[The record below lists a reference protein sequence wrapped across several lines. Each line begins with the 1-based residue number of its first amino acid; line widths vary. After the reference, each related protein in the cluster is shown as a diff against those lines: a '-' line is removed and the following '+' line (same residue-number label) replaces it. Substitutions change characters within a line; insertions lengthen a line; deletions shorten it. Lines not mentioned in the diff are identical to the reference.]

1 MSAVFIYSGVSLH
14 PLDASE
20 SFGWYGYALA
30 NHYLGFHSIVV
41 PSSFSSYYFVQRLA
55 EKLRRREES
64 EHDSYSSS
72 LCPYSPGFR
81 QTGFSETGLPILII
95 LGNPVSDKRGSW
107 KLRIRGHKEPELL
120 RARHHTPS

>member
-14 PLDASE
+14 SLDASE

-30 NHYLGFHSIVV
+30 NYYYLGFHSIVV
-41 PSSFSSYYFVQRLA
+41 PSSFSSSSSSSYFVQRLA

-81 QTGFSETGLPILII
+81 QTGFSETGLPVFVIGGNSQGMRRAGAELDPGLSYLLI
-95 LGNPVSDKRGSW
+95 
-107 KLRIRGHKEPELL
+107 
-120 RARHHTPS
+120 RAT